1 MSIRRNIK
9 LVDPNMA
16 KIFIPWVLRHPS
28 YLFTARKLIK
38 SFKSTVELRKR
49 AQEEGLK
56 VPPFLILSITKQ
68 CNLHC
73 VGCYAAANGTLSIKT
88 EKQLNIEAWR
98 NIIKEGNDLGVF
110 CYVIAGGEP
119 FMFPNLLDLCSEF
132 KDRGFLIFTNG
143 TALKETDY
151 EKLKQLKNVAIIVS
165 IEGGKEQTDSRR
177 GTGVYEK
184 VLNTINKLNKIG
196 IINGISVTING
207 INYKQWMNPST
218 IDSLIKKGVRI
229 GFFLEY
235 IPTKH
240 DITESLMLT
249 EEERTAFRN
258 QILNYRA
265 NKKIY
270 LIHSPGDEEY
280 LGGCVSA
287 GRGFAHITPSGDL
300 TPCPVTSMTTHN
312 LTQSSLREGLA
323 SDFFKYIRENEHLL
337 ETKGS
342 PCALF
347 SHQEELVSIATKF
360 KVRNTSV
367 IQSF

>member
-1 MSIRRNIK
+1 MSIRKNIK

-16 KIFIPWVLRHPS
+16 KVFIPWVLRHPS
-28 YLFTARKLIK
+28 YLVTTRKLIK
-38 SFKSTVELRKR
+38 SFKNTVELRKK
-49 AQEEGLK
+49 AKEEGLK

-73 VGCYAAANGTLSIKT
+73 AGCYAAAAGTLSIKT
-88 EKQLNIEAWR
+88 EKQLNIDAWR
-98 NIIKEGNDLGVF
+98 KIIKEGNDLGVF

-151 EKLKQLKNVAIIVS
+151 EKLKKLKNVAIIVS
-165 IEGGKEQTDSRR
+165 IEGGKEETDSRR
-177 GTGVYEK
+177 GAGVYEK
-184 VLNTINKLNKIG
+184 VLKTINRLNKIG
-196 IINGISVTING
+196 TINGISVTING
-207 INYKQWMNPST
+207 MNYKQWMEPSM
-218 IDSLIKKGVRI
+218 IDFLIRKGVRI

-280 LGGCVSA
+280 MGGCVSA
-287 GRGFAHITPSGDL
+287 GRGFAHVTPSGAL
-300 TPCPVTSMTTHN
+300 TPCPVSSMTTHN
-312 LTQSSLREGLA
+312 LTKSSLREGLA

-337 ETKGS
+337 ETEGS

-347 SHQEELVSIATKF
+347 SHQEELTLIASKF
-360 KVRNTSV
+360 KASKVGTL
-367 IQSF
+367 